1 MKVVRSRRILW
12 IYFRVEPR
20 GSSNGLDMR
29 CEKKAGVQNDSR
41 TFGVARRTE
50 CHLLKWRKLLEG

>member
-20 GSSNGLDMR
+20 GSSNGWDMR
-29 CEKKAGVQNDSR
+29 CEKRG
-41 TFGVARRTE
+41 GVAE
-50 CHLLKWRKLLEG
+50 